1 MPFLTQFC
9 RRCVVCCC
17 QEDVS
22 SASSKA
28 AAASVRQQDGGRAL
42 AKDCRQ
48 PPELRCDGS
57 IARIHRPSAQQV
69 GAHSGVRCSPPKPA
83 HLRHVSCWLSAQDWE
98 PVAERIAVTAWGIDE
113 ALGLENAVI
122 MTKQV
127 PLEEEEKPT
136 EEEPLWQCAPA
147 PPVLTSRR
155 WCDRSPHSD
164 LVRTPRLRLSEHFAC
179 GVRRALVNA
188 GMIGLLGGWVGK
200 NIGLL

>member
-1 MPFLTQFC
+1 M
-9 RRCVVCCC
+9 
-17 QEDVS
+17 
-22 SASSKA
+22 
-28 AAASVRQQDGGRAL
+28 

-69 GAHSGVRCSPPKPA
+69 GAHSARCSQPKPA

-147 PPVLTSRR
+147 PNILTSRR
-155 WCDRSPHSD
+155 WCDRSPHS
-164 LVRTPRLRLSEHFAC
+164 LRPRLGHPGC
-179 GVRRALVNA
+179 G
-188 GMIGLLGGWVGK
+188 
-200 NIGLL
+200 